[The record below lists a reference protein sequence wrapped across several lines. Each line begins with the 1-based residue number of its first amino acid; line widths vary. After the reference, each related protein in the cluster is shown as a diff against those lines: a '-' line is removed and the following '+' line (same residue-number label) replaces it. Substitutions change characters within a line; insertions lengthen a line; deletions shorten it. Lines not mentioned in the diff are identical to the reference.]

1 MTKRKENKKNKSQ
14 LKLVGSL
21 LIIVGICL
29 LYGKPIYD
37 YFVYREESIKIEEF
51 YEEQKQEEVFIQQE
65 NHTEE
70 IKKEKTD
77 NEKYIAVIKIPK
89 IKLEKGLCDISS
101 TCNSVSRNIEILKES
116 SYPNIENGN
125 FILAGHSGNGNIS
138 YFRDVDKLSIDDEIS
153 IFYGKKE
160 YQYKVMNIY
169 EIEKTGKAN
178 IVRNGNKTTLTLI
191 TCKGNEDKQLVVI
204 SELIRVI

>member
-21 LIIVGICL
+21 LIIVGICF

-37 YFVYREESIKIEEF
+37 YLVYREESIKIEEF
-51 YEEQKQEEVFIQQE
+51 HEEQKQEEVFIQQE

-70 IKKEKTD
+70 IKKEKPD

-89 IKLEKGLCDISS
+89 INLEKGLCDIPS
-101 TCNSVSRNIEILKES
+101 TCNSVNRNIEILKES

-125 FILAGHSGNGNIS
+125 FILAGHSGNVNIS

-191 TCKGNEDKQLVVI
+191 TCKGNEDKQFVVI

>member
-21 LIIVGICL
+21 LIIVGICF

-37 YFVYREESIKIEEF
+37 YLVYREESIKIEEF
-51 YEEQKQEEVFIQQE
+51 YEEQKQEEVFTQQE
-65 NHTEE
+65 NYTEE
-70 IKKEKTD
+70 IKEEKTD

-89 IKLEKGLCDISS
+89 INLEKGLCDISS